1 MSASSILSPRTITN
15 SEGLA
20 EFNALFNNQQAA
32 DDAALK
38 LKVYWDKWAV
48 AFDAQWFEATEINAK
63 ILTGKKLAQ
72 EVENAKIKV
81 ATAVQ
86 QALEGEQVT
95 APIDLPTN
103 AVNNDEAVAAFYS
116 IFKSQQVADK
126 EVETLV
132 ANWDKWAIAF
142 GGRWYAPEIF
152 NAKVVV
158 GRLIAKAMA
167 DARSK
172 VTKAIMEAIEG
183 KQISL
188 FAESATNTEDKPL
201 PVADNKLEKAKDRA
215 QVFKD
220 FMKIEINMGATAD
233 RLAFLY
239 RGVQK
244 SPYKEQIKDYPER
257 LKAKPD
263 GQTIV
268 SYGETVVLKGSDRT
282 VTFSSYPEVGKL
294 PEIDPK
300 GLDFLHGDIKE
311 ACVCVGSFV
320 GDKIKAH
327 WLGKNALAKG
337 QFWSSTKILP
347 LLNVVCKVNG
357 NSLDTDIDNCVIRD
371 QDRRKRDVPFYEMAW
386 DVVSY
391 GDRIA
396 SSNSLAAMFKR
407 FETRPGLENWVRKIT
422 GNPNLDFRGSYG
434 QPAFIYRPEVYDL
447 KKGKVILA
455 PASEGS
461 PGENLL
467 TAYDLT
473 RFISMLGWHHHIT
486 APAKLPSAQWHSL
499 ESIVRAMG
507 TDACRYMD
515 VAIEMLGLQNYISS
529 PVIISKLGNGYSSSR
544 NRYEYVYV
552 ALVQFIDELPKGEA
566 KPVKLRTVSMV
577 LRGASRDAVQLDA
590 RMAAEVTEILRRVVT
605 EELA

>member
-1 MSASSILSPRTITN
+1 
-15 SEGLA
+15 
-20 EFNALFNNQQAA
+20 
-32 DDAALK
+32 
-38 LKVYWDKWAV
+38 
-48 AFDAQWFEATEINAK
+48 
-63 ILTGKKLAQ
+63 
-72 EVENAKIKV
+72 
-81 ATAVQ
+81 
-86 QALEGEQVT
+86 
-95 APIDLPTN
+95 
-103 AVNNDEAVAAFYS
+103 
-116 IFKSQQVADK
+116 
-126 EVETLV
+126 
-132 ANWDKWAIAF
+132 
-142 GGRWYAPEIF
+142 
-152 NAKVVV
+152 
-158 GRLIAKAMA
+158 
-167 DARSK
+167 
-172 VTKAIMEAIEG
+172 
-183 KQISL
+183 
-188 FAESATNTEDKPL
+188 
-201 PVADNKLEKAKDRA
+201 
-215 QVFKD
+215 
-220 FMKIEINMGATAD
+220 MKIEINMGASAD

-263 GQTIV
+263 GERVV
-268 SYGETVVLKGSDRT
+268 SYGETVVLKGSGKT

-294 PEIDPK
+294 PEIDNK
-300 GLDFLHGDIKE
+300 GLDFLHGDIQE
-311 ACVCVGSFV
+311 ACLCVGSFV

-327 WLGKNALAKG
+327 WLGKNALVKG

-347 LLNVVCKVNG
+347 ILNVVSRVNG

-371 QDRRKRDVPFYEMAW
+371 RDRRKRNMPFYEMVW

-422 GNPNLDFRGSYG
+422 GNTNLDFRGSYG

-447 KKGKVILA
+447 KKGKLLLT

-486 APAKLPSAQWHSL
+486 APARLPSAQWHSL

-552 ALVQFIDELPKGEA
+552 ALVQFMDELPKGEA
-566 KPVKLRTVSMV
+566 KPVKLRTVSMA